1 MLGVLST
8 KERAAKLRRLCAI
21 EGYEDENV
29 LFAAAVADIV
39 HEGSGVLGG
48 QRMSEAYSA
57 EIYRQEGDEFRSIRL
72 SVSAEG
78 AVRLDAQ
85 DMGKLTKEIWGD
97 DDYEFWVDVPATALP
112 KLVFAL
118 IRDKYSGRNGSVDE
132 FRALCEREGIEHTWD
147 SWI

>member
-1 MLGVLST
+1 
-8 KERAAKLRRLCAI
+8 
-21 EGYEDENV
+21 
-29 LFAAAVADIV
+29 
-39 HEGSGVLGG
+39 
-48 QRMSEAYSA
+48 MSEAYSA

-78 AVRLDAQ
+78 SVRLDAQ
-85 DMGKLTKEIWGD
+85 DMGKLTQKIWGD